1 MNPKDTLHTELCIGG
16 MTCKSCEILLERKL
30 KAVPG
35 IVHVEIRHKTG
46 IARITAE
53 KDRLPKSE
61 TIESVIRKA
70 GYSLIDGDA
79 PTLSSVAGDGRK
91 WMEIG
96 ASLIIIFALYKL
108 LDAFNLVSLAPSTT
122 GTLSY
127 GGIFLIGI
135 AAGTSSCLAVT
146 GGLLLAMAAKYN
158 ETHESETTWHK
169 FRPLLQFNIGRLVS
183 YFVLGGAIGMLGQ
196 SLTLSTKV
204 TGYLNIA
211 IAVVMFF
218 VALMILEIV
227 PKGSF
232 PIHLPKRISHA
243 IAGLSESEHPLAP
256 FLLGA
261 GTFFLPCGFTQ
272 SLQLAALASGTFVS
286 GSLIMFIFA
295 VGTLPSLLGIS
306 AISSTARGSASRIFL
321 RFSGTLVFILALWNV
336 RSGLVLTG
344 VNLPSS
350 GNAPAAA
357 AQIPVNGVQ
366 QITMAV
372 TSQGYVPDTFTIKAG
387 IPVRWSIDGS
397 NAIGCTSIIT
407 VPSLGIRKS
416 LAAGENIIE
425 FTAPNKGPI
434 GFSCSMGMVTG
445 TFNAI

>member
-1 MNPKDTLHTELCIGG
+1 MDKKNTLHTEFCIGG

-35 IVHVEIRHKTG
+35 IVSVAINHKSG
-46 IARITAE
+46 IARLTAD
-53 KDRLPKSE
+53 KDRAPSGE

-70 GYSLIDGDA
+70 GYSMIDHDA
-79 PTLSSVAGDGRK
+79 PTVSSMTPDGRK

-96 ASLIIIFALYKL
+96 ASLLIIFALYEL
-108 LDAFNLVSLAPSTT
+108 LKAFDLVSFAPSTS
-122 GTLSY
+122 GALSY

-146 GGLLLAMAAKYN
+146 GGLLLAMAAKFN
-158 ETHESETTWHK
+158 ETHESETAWHK
-169 FRPLLQFNIGRLVS
+169 FRPLLQFNVGRLVS
-183 YFVLGGAIGMLGQ
+183 YFVLGGVIGMLGQ
-196 SLTLSTKV
+196 SLTLSTQL

-211 IAVVMFF
+211 IAAVMFI

-227 PKGSF
+227 PKGSI
-232 PIHLPKRISHA
+232 PLHLPKRMSHA

-272 SLQLAALASGTFVS
+272 SLQLAALASGTFLS

-295 VGTLPSLLGIS
+295 LGTLPSLLGIS
-306 AISSTARGSASRIFL
+306 AISSTARGNASRVFL
-321 RFSGTLVFILALWNV
+321 RFSGTLVFVLALWNV

-344 VNLPSS
+344 INLPS
-350 GNAPAAA
+350 GNNAPAAA
-357 AQIPVNGVQ
+357 AQIPGNGVQ
-366 QITMAV
+366 QISMAV
-372 TSQGYVPDTFTIKAG
+372 TSQGYVPDSFTIRAG
-387 IPVRWSIDGS
+387 IPVRWSIDGTK
-397 NAIGCTSIIT
+397 AVGCTSIMTI
-407 VPSLGIRKS
+407 PKLGIRKT

-425 FTAPNKGPI
+425 FTAQNKGPI

-445 TFNAI
+445 TFNVI